1 MRIAVCLLSISLAG
15 GLAISGCTSAGIALR
30 EQFGIRKAEQLVDR
44 VEDARD
50 AQNAAKEQFQSA
62 LDEFMSV
69 TGQTGK
75 GGSLETQ
82 YKKLQGEYDR
92 CEARAATVKSRI
104 DTVETVASK
113 LFSEWQS
120 ELGQYQDANLRS
132 MSERQLND
140 SKARYAQ
147 MLAAMKNAESRM
159 APVLNKFKDNVLFLK
174 HNLNAQ
180 AIAGLQGT
188 VVQIQGDVAGLVR
201 DMEAA
206 IAEANRFIEQ
216 TNAAAKQ

>member
-1 MRIAVCLLSISLAG
+1 MRPATCLILTLALIAPVL
-15 GLAISGCTSAGIALR
+15 SGCTSAGIAMR
-30 EQFGIRKAEQLVDR
+30 EQLGIRKSEQLVDR

-50 AQNAAKEQFQSA
+50 SQNAAKEQFQSA

-69 TGQTGK
+69 TNQTGK
-75 GGSLETQ
+75 GGSLEAQ
-82 YKKLQGEYDR
+82 YKKLQSEYDR
-92 CEARAATVKSRI
+92 CESRAKTVRSRI
-104 DTVETVASK
+104 ETVEVVADK
-113 LFSEWQS
+113 LFREWQA

-132 MSERQLND
+132 LSERQLND

-159 APVLNKFKDNVLFLK
+159 GPVLTKFKDNVLFLK

-216 TNAAAKQ
+216 TSAQAK